1 METYSKNSYNQL
13 MKFEAK
19 FVLNDGAIFDLDGK
33 KFELS
38 SQKYDGEKFGEIEN
52 ISDSSAIHIIE
63 VSVSR
68 VGLDE
73 DSYNESFLAALRDS
87 LKILE
92 EKNVYVLVKPLSNK
106 ETLSEI
112 EKEAFTASFKHCM
125 RRIKDCESVIGMI
138 VPSCVDRDYFVG
150 EIQPKHAHYIFM

>member
-1 METYSKNSYNQL
+1 METYLKNSYNQL

-52 ISDSSAIHIIE
+52 ISDFSVINIIE
-63 VSVSR
+63 VSVSS

-73 DSYNESFLAALRDS
+73 DSYNESFLASLRDS

-92 EKNVYVLVKPLSNK
+92 EKSVYVLIKPVSSK
-106 ETLSEI
+106 ETLSEA

-138 VPSCVDRDYFVG
+138 VPSCVDRDFFTG
-150 EIQPKHAHYIFM
+150 EIKPKHAHYIFM